1 MSSFN
6 LADHAFSAHKVRL
19 LQRAVHVYIMSFIC
33 VVSHKEIHFRF
44 HLYYLMPAEP
54 ADRRTTPLF
63 LMRMKIMM
71 RFERDGKHMIE
82 SWKKH
87 VYALSVFL
95 VSTLQTHT
103 LGIHPSTKPVAWQPW
118 FRRLSKDF
126 VWLIIQGKQKGSS
139 TRSRSKTRFAL

>member
-82 SWKKH
+82 SRKKH

-103 LGIHPSTKPVAWQPW
+103 LGILVLDTEKIDI
-118 FRRLSKDF
+118 FLN
-126 VWLIIQGKQKGSS
+126 
-139 TRSRSKTRFAL
+139 

>member
-54 ADRRTTPLF
+54 ADRMTTPLF

-71 RFERDGKHMIE
+71 RFERDGKHMMGRR
-82 SWKKH
+82 KKH
-87 VYALSVFL
+87 VYACIVFIKFSSCQLCKHTHL
-95 VSTLQTHT
+95 VYIRPPNQ
-103 LGIHPSTKPVAWQPW
+103 
-118 FRRLSKDF
+118 
-126 VWLIIQGKQKGSS
+126 
-139 TRSRSKTRFAL
+139 